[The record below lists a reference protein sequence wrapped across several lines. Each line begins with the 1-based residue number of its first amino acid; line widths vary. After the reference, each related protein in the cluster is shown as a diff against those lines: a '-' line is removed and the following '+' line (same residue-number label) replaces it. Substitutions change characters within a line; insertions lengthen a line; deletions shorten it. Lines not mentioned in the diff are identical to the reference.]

1 MLDIV
6 DVKEA
11 VKRGEMTA
19 YVNNG
24 AIFLKNVIGECVKI
38 GEVEEEAV
46 LYTLEKYLVENG
58 LADEVV

>member
-24 AIFLKNVIGECVKI
+24 AIFLKNDIGECVKI
-38 GEVEEEAV
+38 GEVQEEAA

>member
-38 GEVEEEAV
+38 GEVEEEAA